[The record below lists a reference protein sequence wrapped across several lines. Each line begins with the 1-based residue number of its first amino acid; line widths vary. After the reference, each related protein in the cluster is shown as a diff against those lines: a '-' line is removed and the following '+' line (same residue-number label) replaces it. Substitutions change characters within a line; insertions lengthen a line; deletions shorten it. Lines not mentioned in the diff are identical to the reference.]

1 MKSSVFSLLLFIS
14 IFGVLNFSCKEKK
27 PRFTVHG
34 IIQNADSSILY
45 LEKRSLA
52 ETFVID
58 SVRLDKK
65 GSYIFKE
72 DVADFPEFYSL
83 RLNNQLINF
92 AIDSSEN
99 LTINASASTFN
110 KDYSIEGSES
120 SSKIKVITLNRDRLS
135 DSLNALKTK
144 LDSKLID
151 QNTYADQLSLAVDNY
166 KKATE
171 DIILA
176 DTKSMAAYYGL
187 FQQVN
192 DLLIFN
198 PYNKK
203 DLRIFQAVATNWKY
217 SRAEAERTK
226 QLETFTLT
234 ALAELYNAEKKDKM
248 FDSLKNKNIRKKP
261 SELYDISLP
270 DIHNQNRTLHSL
282 YGKVIILNFTVY
294 QSQNSPARNIQINSV
309 YEKYKGKLEVYQVSF
324 DDDAH
329 IWKNVAVNL
338 PWICVRESRS
348 TQSDLVPRFNI
359 QSLPTTYLLKSD
371 GEIVKRLSPS
381 DNLEAEVKKIL

>member
-1 MKSSVFSLLLFIS
+1 MRSSVFSLLLFIS

-58 SVRLDKK
+58 SILLDKK
-65 GSYIFKE
+65 GSYKFKE

-120 SSKIKVITLNRDRLS
+120 SSKIKVITLHRDQLS

-192 DLLIFN
+192 DLLIFD

-282 YGKVIILNFTVY
+282 YGKVIILDFTVY

-348 TQSDLVPRFNI
+348 TQSDLIPRFNI
-359 QSLPTTYLLKSD
+359 QSLPTTYLLKND

>member
-1 MKSSVFSLLLFIS
+1 MRSSVFSLLLFIS

-45 LEKRSLA
+45 LEKRSLT

-58 SVRLDKK
+58 SVQLDKK

-83 RLNNQLINF
+83 RLNNQLINL

-120 SSKIKVITLNRDRLS
+120 SSKIKVITLHRDQLS

-192 DLLIFN
+192 DLLIFD

-282 YGKVIILNFTVY
+282 YGKVIILDFTVY

-348 TQSDLVPRFNI
+348 TQSDLIPRFNI

>member
-1 MKSSVFSLLLFIS
+1 MRSSVFSLLLFIS

-34 IIQNADSSILY
+34 IIQNADSSFLY
-45 LEKRSLA
+45 LEKRSLT
-52 ETFVID
+52 ETFIID
-58 SVRLDKK
+58 SVLLDKK

-83 RLNNQLINF
+83 KLNNRLINF

-192 DLLIFN
+192 DLLIFD

-282 YGKVIILNFTVY
+282 YGKVIILDFTVY

-348 TQSDLVPRFNI
+348 TQSDLIPRFNI
-359 QSLPTTYLLKSD
+359 QSLPTTYLLKND

>member
-83 RLNNQLINF
+83 RLNNRLINF

-192 DLLIFN
+192 DLLIFD

-248 FDSLKNKNIRKKP
+248 FDSLKNQNIRKKP

-282 YGKVIILNFTVY
+282 YGKVIILDFTVY

-348 TQSDLVPRFNI
+348 TQSDLIPRFNI
-359 QSLPTTYLLKSD
+359 QSLPTTYLLKND

>member
-99 LTINASASTFN
+99 LTINASTSTFN

-282 YGKVIILNFTVY
+282 YGKVIILDFTVY

-348 TQSDLVPRFNI
+348 TQSDLIPRFNI
-359 QSLPTTYLLKSD
+359 QSLPTTYLLKND

>member
-1 MKSSVFSLLLFIS
+1 MRSSVFSLLLFIS

-27 PRFTVHG
+27 PRFSVHG
-34 IIQNADSSILY
+34 IIQNADSSFLY
-45 LEKRSLA
+45 LEKRSLT
-52 ETFVID
+52 ETFIID
-58 SVRLDKK
+58 SVLLDKK

-72 DVADFPEFYSL
+72 DVVDFPEFYSL
-83 RLNNQLINF
+83 RLNNRLINF

-99 LTINASASTFN
+99 LIINASASTFN

-192 DLLIFN
+192 DLLIFD

-217 SRAEAERTK
+217 SKAEAERTK

-282 YGKVIILNFTVY
+282 YGKVIILDFTVY

-348 TQSDLVPRFNI
+348 TQSDLIPRFNI

>member
-1 MKSSVFSLLLFIS
+1 MRSSVFSLLLFIP

-34 IIQNADSSILY
+34 IIQNADSSFLY
-45 LEKRSLA
+45 LEKRSLS
-52 ETFVID
+52 ETFIID
-58 SVRLDKK
+58 SVLLDKK

-135 DSLNALKTK
+135 DSLNVLKTK

-151 QNTYADQLSLAVDNY
+151 QNTYADQLSQAVDNY

-192 DLLIFN
+192 DLLIFD

-234 ALAELYNAEKKDKM
+234 ALAELYNAGKKNKM
-248 FDSLKNKNIRKKP
+248 FDSLKNQNIRKKP

-282 YGKVIILNFTVY
+282 YGKVIILDFTVY

-348 TQSDLVPRFNI
+348 TQSDLIPRFNI

>member
-34 IIQNADSSILY
+34 IIQNADSNILY

-282 YGKVIILNFTVY
+282 YGKVIILDFTVY

-348 TQSDLVPRFNI
+348 TQSDLIPRFNI
-359 QSLPTTYLLKSD
+359 QSLPTTYLLKND